1 MFAFRTYSTVAQHQ
15 CPRTVRQGHGGK
27 DASQFPAV
35 PLALCRNFGVD
46 SLYIRER
53 FKEYRRN
60 MRRIGYQSVVLLRQL
75 SPDCIYLEDSTGN
88 TVISSHIVAYASYE
102 PYLFFQRCDIP
113 SSAEQGDIWYYIL
126 QTDTQDVKA
135 AASEEAFGI
144 ICDQLGIHTNMEWTE
159 TSDLTSGWFSS
170 PRNSMTVCFWLSVC
184 VCLLLMGGIFLII
197 RSKSGLHTAV
207 RIGIA
212 AILCFALI
220 FMLLLTVCLTYFLV

>member
-1 MFAFRTYSTVAQHQ
+1 MHRSKRVILCFLIVLIVLSGCSTADWAVYKISESYS
-15 CPRTVRQGHGGK
+15 
-27 DASQFPAV
+27 
-35 PLALCRNFGVD
+35 
-46 SLYIRER
+46 
-53 FKEYRRN
+53 
-60 MRRIGYQSVVLLRQL
+60 LRQL

-135 AASEEAFGI
+135 AAS
-144 ICDQLGIHTNMEWTE
+144 EWTE